1 MSKFS
6 AFIVMTIVSSI
17 AGAEIDPIEKQFG
30 FFIGGY
36 MPIAV
41 NDVKLLE
48 ATDFAINK
56 VNFAP
61 NNTLGKMIVPSK
73 AL

>member
-1 MSKFS
+1 MNKFS
-6 AFIVMTIVSSI
+6 VLIVMTIVSSI
-17 AGAEIDPIEKQFG
+17 AGAAIEQSEKQFG
-30 FFIGGY
+30 FFVGGY

-48 ATDFAINK
+48 ATDFVVNK

-61 NNTLGKMIVPSK
+61 NNTLGKMIIS
-73 AL
+73 L

>member
-1 MSKFS
+1 MNKFS
-6 AFIVMTIVSSI
+6 VFIAMTIVSSL
-17 AGAEIDPIEKQFG
+17 AAAAAVEPSEKQFG
-30 FFIGGY
+30 FFVGGY

-48 ATDFAINK
+48 ATDFVVDK

-61 NNTLGKMIVPSK
+61 NNTLGKMLTS
-73 AL
+73 L

>member
-1 MSKFS
+1 MTKLMV
-6 AFIVMTIVSSI
+6 FIILAIINSITGAAVESS
-17 AGAEIDPIEKQFG
+17 EKQFG
-30 FFIGGY
+30 FFVGGY

-48 ATDFAINK
+48 ATDFVVNK

-61 NNTLGKMIVPSK
+61 NNTLGKIIFI
-73 AL
+73 